1 MIFLKLGG
9 SLITDKST
17 PEAPRLV
24 ALRRLAGEIAEALQ
38 ASPDLRV
45 LIGHGSGSFGHQA
58 AARYGTHKGAASPQ
72 DWRGFAEV
80 WAAAGRLDR
89 LVVDALREADL
100 PVVAFPPSAWAICES
115 GQILEMAVEPIERAL
130 EAGLLPVVA
139 GDVAFD
145 RVWGS
150 TIVSTERVFTFL
162 APRLLPSRVLLA
174 GIEHGVYADFPASKA
189 VLPSLKSEDV
199 GAIFLAGSTSTDVT
213 GGMADKVLQAL
224 ALAAAVPGLE
234 VRIFSGESPGAVR
247 DALLGGAPG
256 TLVTS

>member
-9 SLITDKST
+9 SLITDKSK

-58 AARYGTHKGAASPQ
+58 AARHSTHKGAASPRA
-72 DWRGFAEV
+72 WRGFAEV

-100 PVVAFPPSAWAICES
+100 PVVAFPPSASAICES
-115 GQILEMAVEPIERAL
+115 GQILEMAVEPIERAF

-145 RVWGS
+145 RAGVRPSFRPRGFHLPRS
-150 TIVSTERVFTFL
+150 
-162 APRLLPSRVLLA
+162 RLLPSR
-174 GIEHGVYADFPASKA
+174 
-189 VLPSLKSEDV
+189 
-199 GAIFLAGSTSTDVT
+199 
-213 GGMADKVLQAL
+213 
-224 ALAAAVPGLE
+224 
-234 VRIFSGESPGAVR
+234 
-247 DALLGGAPG
+247 APG
-256 TLVTS
+256 RSRARSTPIFPPRRLSYPR